1 MPLPI
6 VTMAVSVT
14 LVAITNQ
21 KYYGRRSF
29 GLSLIGPRMSTVS
42 LGWTLIQYVYV
53 TMRQQSTFSMDRQA
67 DLPLCYTYSL
77 CFAGLSQA
85 VFPDTM

>member
-1 MPLPI
+1 
-6 VTMAVSVT
+6 
-14 LVAITNQ
+14 
-21 KYYGRRSF
+21 
-29 GLSLIGPRMSTVS
+29 MSTVS